1 MATAAAAAGLSSE
14 RAAREARPPTAVPA
28 RVPAAAYA
36 IYIPYVVNVRLDT
49 VARRLHPMRGVT
61 CSCEAGAGGA
71 SDRWTKLHILRTPHS
86 LNEWGL
92 CLWKVCGAGCA
103 VQEGGRAVRNGARS
117 HRGGARRA
125 MCCAAVLP
133 DSHAATTTEAV
144 GKLSLGARHTARR
157 RLWRA
162 GCEGAGG
169 CRGRWSRARWCSARC
184 GRRLRCSSVRN
195 VRGGAWPWLWA
206 AHPKEAMEERVPR
219 QLGKL
224 PSVTVRRLFVL
235 FT

>member
-125 MCCAAVLP
+125 MCCAVALP
-133 DSHAATTTEAV
+133 
-144 GKLSLGARHTARR
+144 GFARSPRAE
-157 RLWRA
+157 RLWASSWCPPHSTAQAAACRFVKEREPGSLELDA
-162 GCEGAGG
+162 RVQHALRMPSPLLLRGAAWWWGVSMG
-169 CRGRWSRARWCSARC
+169 SAPERGWR
-184 GRRLRCSSVRN
+184 
-195 VRGGAWPWLWA
+195 RGGAVFSTA
-206 AHPKEAMEERVPR
+206 
-219 QLGKL
+219 
-224 PSVTVRRLFVL
+224 TN
-235 FT
+235 

>member
-133 DSHAATTTEAV
+133 
-144 GKLSLGARHTARR
+144 GFARSPRAE
-157 RLWRA
+157 RLWA
-162 GCEGAGG
+162 GSLLVPATQHGADCGVQFVEESGAGG
-169 CRGRWSRARWCSARC
+169 RWSQ
-184 GRRLRCSSVRN
+184 VR
-195 VRGGAWPWLWA
+195 
-206 AHPKEAMEERVPR
+206 
-219 QLGKL
+219 
-224 PSVTVRRLFVL
+224 
-235 FT
+235 